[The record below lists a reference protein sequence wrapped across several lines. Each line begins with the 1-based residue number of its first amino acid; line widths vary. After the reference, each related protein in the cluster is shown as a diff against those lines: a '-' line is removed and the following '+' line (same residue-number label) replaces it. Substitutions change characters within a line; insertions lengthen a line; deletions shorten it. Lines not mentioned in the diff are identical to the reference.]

1 MRIQNEQM
9 RLQQG
14 CAGVELILLLKLPC
28 ITIPSLDGQK
38 QAEERA
44 PMKEIFLQ
52 AKVVG
57 DLVTIGQH
65 VDSPK

>member
-1 MRIQNEQM
+1 MSKCSYNKVAQEWNKTY
-9 RLQQG
+9 
-14 CAGVELILLLKLPC
+14 ILKRPY

-44 PMKEIFLQ
+44 PMKEVFLQ
-52 AKVVG
+52 ATG
-57 DLVTIGQH
+57 GLFANGQH